1 VEKIVAVVTS
11 RDVALSHPG
20 TAATE
25 EVAGAPGFDA
35 LLETHELAWHQL
47 WRRFR
52 LDLTEGDSPATVP
65 TLRTLRLSIFHVL
78 QTVSPHT
85 LDLDAGIPARG
96 MHGEAYR
103 GHVFWDE
110 LFVFPLLTLRIPGLA
125 RALLHYRV
133 RRLNAAR
140 RAARG
145 LGHRGAMFP
154 WQSGSDGREESQQ
167 IHLNPLSGRWLP
179 DVSHLQRHVGLAVA
193 YNIWQYYQATGDLE
207 FLAEHGAEVLLEVAR
222 FFAGLARH
230 DPAMDRFR
238 IGGVMG
244 PDEYSTRYPGA
255 AEPGLDDNAYTNVMA
270 VWTLRRAAD
279 VLSVL
284 PPLRRTELVE
294 QLGLTPAELLR
305 WNDITRR
312 MYVPIAEDGVIS
324 QFHGYRDLAELD
336 LDDYRPPLRR
346 SATARP
352 DPGGRG
358 PLGGRLP
365 GVQAGGRPDAVLPAL
380 GRRAAGPARRARLP
394 PPSRLDPPHDR
405 PLPGPDRARLDP
417 ERARPRLGAR
427 PSTP

>member
-1 VEKIVAVVTS
+1 MEKIVAVVTS

-25 EVAGAPGFDA
+25 EVAGAPGFDP

-52 LDLTEGDSPATVP
+52 LDLTDGDSPATVP

-179 DVSHLQRHVGLAVA
+179 DVSHLQRRVGLAVA
-193 YNIWQYYQATGDLE
+193 YNIWQYYQAAGDLE

-222 FFAGLARH
+222 FFAGLAPRPGDGPLPH
-230 DPAMDRFR
+230 RRGDGTRRVLHPLSGRGRTWPRRQRLHQRD
-238 IGGVMG
+238 GGVDASPGRRRAVGAAALAADRARRTTG
-244 PDEYSTRYPGA
+244 PDARRTA
-255 AEPGLDDNAYTNVMA
+255 ALERHHP
-270 VWTLRRAAD
+270 AD
-279 VLSVL
+279 VRAD
-284 PPLRRTELVE
+284 RR
-294 QLGLTPAELLR
+294 G
-305 WNDITRR
+305 RR
-312 MYVPIAEDGVIS
+312 HQPVP
-324 QFHGYRDLAELD
+324 
-336 LDDYRPPLRR
+336 
-346 SATARP
+346 
-352 DPGGRG
+352 
-358 PLGGRLP
+358 RLP
-365 GVQAGGRPDAVLPAL
+365 RP
-380 GRRAAGPARRARLP
+380 RRARSRRLP
-394 PPSRLDPPHDR
+394 PAATAICNGSTGSWRPRAARWTTTRCPSRR
-405 PLPGPDRARLDP
+405 T
-417 ERARPRLGAR
+417 
-427 PSTP
+427 S